1 MISRLLQR
9 QSSTIVCTL
18 ALLVG
23 ASVLGQSSKQHTP
36 AIEVPG
42 CELLDHPARYTGKM
56 VRVSGLVTEGYE
68 RSDLSF
74 DCPGQ
79 IFITSSLY
87 GPDLKKY
94 GFLTEKSSQ
103 DAMSRQFQ
111 DQSPANN
118 LEARENQHA
127 RATVVGLFRCHYD
140 FPNCKNLSR
149 FEDSSIIIRSIA
161 FQNSTPASPDRK

>member
-1 MISRLLQR
+1 MISRIIQRKYFIIPCILILLLET
-9 QSSTIVCTL
+9 SMF
-18 ALLVG
+18 
-23 ASVLGQSSKQHTP
+23 GQSSKHLAP

-42 CELLDHPARYTGKM
+42 CELLDRPALYTGKM
-56 VRVSGLVTEGYE
+56 VKVSGLVTEGYE

-74 DCPGQ
+74 DCPGY
-79 IFITSSLY
+79 IDISFSLY

-103 DAMSRQFQ
+103 DAMSRHFQ

-118 LEARENQHA
+118 LEARENQEA

-140 FPNCKNLSR
+140 FPNCKKFSR
-149 FEDSSIIIRSIA
+149 FDDASIIIRSVT